1 MCKKPARAESAP
13 SGETGCKSEQPARAE
28 PVPSAEPAGCH
39 SHSSSNLERV
49 PKFRK
54 VPKLG
59 CTKCR
64 YAKNGCAECRGKVA
78 KYAQYYG

>member
-1 MCKKPARAESAP
+1 MLSTTRTSA
-13 SGETGCKSEQPARAE
+13 SRRYLCVTVCKSEQPARAE
-28 PVPSAEPAGCH
+28 PAPSAEPPK
-39 SHSSSNLERV
+39 SEPLERV

-64 YAKNGCAECRGKVA
+64 LAKNGCTECRDKVA